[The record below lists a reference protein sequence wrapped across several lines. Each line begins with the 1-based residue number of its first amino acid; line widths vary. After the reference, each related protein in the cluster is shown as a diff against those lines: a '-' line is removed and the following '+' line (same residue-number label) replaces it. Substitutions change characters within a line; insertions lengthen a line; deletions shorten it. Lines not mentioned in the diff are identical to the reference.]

1 MATAADASV
10 RMPSRCIPHLL
21 ALLLLLRWARAT
33 CCNWLLLHRR
43 LQLAAA
49 AAAGLMLTAEVLRTG
64 APMQADTTR
73 WAPLSVVTRMLQL
86 Q

>member
-1 MATAADASV
+1 
-10 RMPSRCIPHLL
+10 MPSRCILHLL
-21 ALLLLLRWARAT
+21 ALLLLLRCARAA

-49 AAAGLMLTAEVLRTG
+49 AAAGLLYMAEVLRTG
-64 APMQADTTR
+64 AAMQADTTR
-73 WAPLSVVTRMLQL
+73 WAPLSVVTRIMQL